1 MSVGVA
7 KKYIN
12 LHVEIDDDGVLNLVD
27 EEGRILAGVKRKS
40 IHTAH
45 DDVST
50 ADVEIVLKSGNKT
63 ALSRGKVK

>member
-1 MSVGVA
+1 MSAGVA

-12 LHVEIDDDGVLNLVD
+12 LHAEIDEDGALNLVD
-27 EEGRILAGVKRKS
+27 EDGRILAGVKRKS

-50 ADVEIVLKSGNKT
+50 ADIEIVLKSSNKT
-63 ALSRGKVK
+63 ALAMSKVK

>member
-1 MSVGVA
+1 MSVGIA

-12 LHVEIDDDGVLNLVD
+12 LHVEIDENGTLNLVD
-27 EEGRILAGVKRKS
+27 EEGRILSGVKRKS

-50 ADVEIVLKSGNKT
+50 ADIEIVLKSNNQL
-63 ALSRGKVK
+63 ALARGKVK

>member
-1 MSVGVA
+1 MAVGIV

-12 LHVEIDDDGVLNLVD
+12 LHAEIDENGVLNLVD

-50 ADVEIVLKSGNKT
+50 ADIEIVLKSNHQT
-63 ALSRGKVK
+63 ALARGRVK